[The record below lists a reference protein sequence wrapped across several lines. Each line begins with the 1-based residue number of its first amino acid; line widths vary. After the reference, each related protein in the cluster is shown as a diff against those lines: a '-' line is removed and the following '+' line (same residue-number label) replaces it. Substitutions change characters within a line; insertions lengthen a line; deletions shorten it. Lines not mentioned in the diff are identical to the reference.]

1 MSTDQNDNQIP
12 DFSNFTEHAPLPP
25 QELPSVDTVETTPS
39 TPLAKPLANTKM
51 AVVIAGVCLIVGIII
66 LQLVLTAQT
75 RKARPVPP
83 LETPKITPTK
93 RAK

>member
-12 DFSNFTEHAPLPP
+12 DFSNFTEHSTVPP
-25 QELPSVDTVETTPS
+25 QEQPSVDTIEATPS
-39 TPLAKPLANTKM
+39 TPLAKPLTNTKM
-51 AVVIAGVCLIVGIII
+51 AVAIAGVCLIAGIII

-75 RKARPVPP
+75 RKPRPVPP
-83 LETPKITPTK
+83 LETPKTTPTK